1 MLSSKG
7 HAELSTFEE
16 RLKLM
21 VGEEILP
28 FAIDLLT
35 EAAVVGHLSAEA
47 ANVYCKEYKLKGQKG
62 RETLRMVLEIL
73 EHDGYLRE
81 DSSKFAFISKLLRDW
96 WKARHKFG
104 FVRAN
109 ERRVSE

>member
-47 ANVYCKEYKLKGQKG
+47 ANV
-62 RETLRMVLEIL
+62 
-73 EHDGYLRE
+73 
-81 DSSKFAFISKLLRDW
+81 
-96 WKARHKFG
+96 
-104 FVRAN
+104 
-109 ERRVSE
+109 